1 MKHIRG
7 GGCAIRGGGA
17 FGYDNDGVE
26 AAVGDAGELFFTVPK
41 LSGGMGIGS
50 GSGGGFGS
58 GARESYHD
66 DYEDDENV
74 GFGGGSCGAR
84 PNADDDDDD
93 NLFGG

>member
-1 MKHIRG
+1 MNHIRG
-7 GGCAIRGGGA
+7 GGCAIRGGGGA

-50 GSGGGFGS
+50 GMGG

-66 DYEDDENV
+66 DYEDDEHV
-74 GFGGGSCGAR
+74 GFGGGSCGTR
-84 PNADDDDDD
+84 PYADDDDDDD